1 MANFENQLNELKGDG
16 NKLYRERERLMRA
29 LEQKRNELKTYENN
43 MGFFSFSSKSG
54 NSMLK
59 DLERKTQKIK
69 DDMAM
74 IEQKINLL
82 DSKMD

>member
-1 MANFENQLNELKGDG
+1 M
-16 NKLYRERERLMRA
+16 YRERERLVRA
-29 LEQKRNELKTYENN
+29 YEQKKNELKTYENN
-43 MGFFSFSSKSG
+43 MGFFNFDSKSG

-59 DLERKTQKIK
+59 ELERKTQRIK

>member
-1 MANFENQLNELKGDG
+1 
-16 NKLYRERERLMRA
+16 
-29 LEQKRNELKTYENN
+29 
-43 MGFFSFSSKSG
+43 
-54 NSMLK
+54 
-59 DLERKTQKIK
+59 LERKTQKIK